1 LKFSLEF
8 VDKVRDANNIV
19 DVLSQYSSFKHT
31 GRDHVGLCPFPD
43 HKEKTPSFSVSEN
56 KQVYYC
62 FGCKKSGNIIN
73 FLMDYNG
80 MSFPESVEYL
90 ANRASIP
97 LPEENSQGNNRKNER
112 KSDKTNLL
120 KLNLMAGAYFKNEL
134 AKLPETHP
142 AKVYLKNRGLTQ
154 EIIETFKIGFS
165 PEGWDNLVKYFL
177 SKKAPMALTQ
187 SLGLTRQKPY
197 KKEYYDIFRNRIM
210 FPILSPKGE
219 VLGFGARTIA
229 NENPKY
235 LNSPESEVFHKGKVL
250 YGLNE
255 AAKHIRIEDQVIVVE
270 GYMDLVTLYQYGFKN
285 AVASLGT
292 ALTLEHA
299 KLLKRSTKNILVLF
313 DSDQAGQFAQE
324 RSLPI
329 LLAEG
334 LLPKSISLGDSKD
347 PDEFLRKHGA
357 DAFRDKLKSA
367 SDLFFVIWN
376 RISKGL
382 SDSPTDK
389 VHKFELIAPYLLSTE
404 DLSLKELYIQELAST
419 LNVTPEWILK
429 ALKKIKSPESTNFA
443 KSNSVPEEK
452 ASPEV
457 SFEKI
462 KITNPLKEEVFLVNL
477 ALAKQEMMDE
487 LIEWGLENKLTKSGL
502 DLVFKKAADE
512 YRQNPTIF
520 ATLTSNLCSLIND
533 PSVITKHLDQ
543 DWESNLDIQKLKT
556 DCLQRLETRFSQKE
570 ARFLVNEIKLDNDP
584 QKLEQFMNVIRS
596 RHAIKQLK
604 D

>member
-1 LKFSLEF
+1 MKFTPEF

-90 ANRASIP
+90 ANRASIA
-97 LPEENSQGNNRKNER
+97 LPEEKSFKDQK
-112 KSDKTNLL
+112 KSDKPAYLKINLL
-120 KLNLMAGAYFKNEL
+120 AGAYFKNEL
-134 AKLPETHP
+134 SKLKDDHP
-142 AKVYLKNRGLTQ
+142 AKVYLKNRGLTS
-154 EIIETFKIGFS
+154 EIMETFKIGFS
-165 PEGWDNLVKYFL
+165 HEGWDNLVKYFG
-177 SKKAPMALTQ
+177 SKNAPMNLAQ
-187 SLGLTRQKPY
+187 SLGLVKQKPY

-255 AAKHIRIEDQVIVVE
+255 AAKHIRIEDSVIVVE
-270 GYMDLVTLYQYGFKN
+270 GYMDLITLYQYGFKN
-285 AVASLGT
+285 VVASLGT
-292 ALTLEHA
+292 ALTVDHA
-299 KLLKRSTKNILVLF
+299 KLLKRSTKNIIVMF
-313 DSDQAGQFAQE
+313 DSDQAGQFAQS

-329 LLAEG
+329 LLSEG
-334 LLPKSISLGDSKD
+334 LHPKAISLGDSKD
-347 PDEFLRKHGA
+347 PDEFLRTHGA
-357 DAFRDKLKSA
+357 DVLRDKLKNA
-367 SDLFFVIWN
+367 TDLFFVIMN
-376 RISKGL
+376 RITKSLG
-382 SDSPTDK
+382 DSPTDQMQK
-389 VHKFELIAPYLLSTE
+389 LELIAPYYLSIQ
-404 DLSLKELYIQELAST
+404 DRNLMELYIQEIASYI
-419 LNVTPEWILK
+419 NKPPEWILNS
-429 ALKKIKSPESTNFA
+429 LKKLKSPDY
-443 KSNSVPEEK
+443 KSNSVPEVK
-452 ASPEV
+452 KSDAI

-477 ALAKQEMMDE
+477 ALAKQEMMNE
-487 LIEWGLENKLTKSGL
+487 FIEWGLENKLTKSGL
-502 DLVFKKAADE
+502 EIVFKKAADE

-520 ATLTSNLCSLIND
+520 ATLTSTLCSLVDD

-543 DWESNLDIQKLKT
+543 NWESNLDIQKLKT
-556 DCLQRLETRFSQKE
+556 DCLQRLEDRSSQKE

-584 QKLEQFMNVIRS
+584 QKLEQFMNVIRN

>member
-1 LKFSLEF
+1 MKFTPEF

-43 HKEKTPSFSVSEN
+43 HKEKTPSFSVSES

-90 ANRASIP
+90 ANRASIA
-97 LPEENSQGNNRKNER
+97 LPEESSYKNQNKSNKNS
-112 KSDKTNLL
+112 LL
-120 KLNLMAGAYFKNEL
+120 KLNLLAGSFFKNEL
-134 AKLPETHP
+134 LKLKDDHP
-142 AKVYLKNRGLTQ
+142 AKAYLQSRGLTQ

-165 PEGWDNLVKYFL
+165 PDSWDSLVKYFA
-177 SKKAPMALTQ
+177 SKKAPMALAQ
-187 SLGLTRQKPY
+187 NLGLVRQKSY
-197 KKEYYDIFRNRIM
+197 KKDYYDIFRNRIM

-219 VLGFGARTIA
+219 VLGFGARTIT

-270 GYMDLVTLYQYGFKN
+270 GYMDLIALYQFGFKN
-285 AVASLGT
+285 VVATLGT
-292 ALTLEHA
+292 ALTSDHA

-329 LLAEG
+329 LLSEG

-347 PDEFLRKHGA
+347 PDEFLRKNGA
-357 DAFRDKLKSA
+357 ESFREKIKIA
-367 SDLFFVIWN
+367 SDLFFVIWH
-376 RISKGL
+376 RIVKGG
-382 SDSPTDK
+382 SNSPTDK

-404 DLSLKELYIQELAST
+404 DLSLRDLYVQEIASS

-429 ALKKIKSPESTNFA
+429 ALRNLKTRDSSNL
-443 KSNSVPEEK
+443 KSNTVPDEK
-452 ASPEV
+452 KSADV
-457 SFEKI
+457 VFEKI
-462 KITNPLKEEVFLVNL
+462 KIQNPLKEEVFLVNL

-487 LIEWGLENKLTKSGL
+487 LIEWGLENKLTQSGL
-502 DLVFKKAADE
+502 DVVFKRAANE
-512 YRQNPTIF
+512 YRQNPAIF
-520 ATLTSNLCSLIND
+520 ATLTSNLCSLLDD

-543 DWESNLDIQKLKT
+543 DWESNFDIQKLKT
-556 DCLQRLETRFSQKE
+556 DCLQRLENRFAEKK
-570 ARFLVNEIKLDNDP
+570 ARSLVNEIKLDSDP

-596 RHAIKQLK
+596 RHALKHLK

>member
-1 LKFSLEF
+1 
-8 VDKVRDANNIV
+8 
-19 DVLSQYSSFKHT
+19 
-31 GRDHVGLCPFPD
+31 
-43 HKEKTPSFSVSEN
+43 
-56 KQVYYC
+56 
-62 FGCKKSGNIIN
+62 
-73 FLMDYNG
+73 

-97 LPEENSQGNNRKNER
+97 LPEENSYKNDR

-120 KLNLMAGAYFKNEL
+120 KLNLMAGAFFKNEL

-285 AVASLGT
+285 VVASLGT

-329 LLAEG
+329 LLNEG

-404 DLSLKELYIQELAST
+404 DLSLRELYIQELAST

-429 ALKKIKSPESTNFA
+429 ALKKIKSPGSTDFA

-452 ASPEV
+452 TSPEV

-512 YRQNPTIF
+512 YRQNPAIF
-520 ATLTSNLCSLIND
+520 ATLTSNLCSLVND

>member
-1 LKFSLEF
+1 MKFTPEF

-90 ANRASIP
+90 ANRASIA
-97 LPEENSQGNNRKNER
+97 LPEENSYKNEK
-112 KSDKTNLL
+112 KSDKSTLL

-142 AKVYLKNRGLTQ
+142 AKVYLKNRGLTS

-165 PEGWDNLVKYFL
+165 TEGWDNLVKYFV
-177 SKKAPMALTQ
+177 SKKAPMHLAQ
-187 SLGLTRQKPY
+187 ALGLTRQKPY
-197 KKEYYDIFRNRIM
+197 KKEYYDIFRSRIM

-285 AVASLGT
+285 VVASLGT
-292 ALTLEHA
+292 ALTVDHA
-299 KLLKRSTKNILVLF
+299 KLLKRSTKNVIVLF
-313 DSDQAGQFAQE
+313 DSDQAGLFAQE

-329 LLAEG
+329 LLNEG
-334 LLPKSISLGDSKD
+334 LLPKAISLGDKKD
-347 PDEFLRKHGA
+347 PDEYLRALGA
-357 DAFRDKLKSA
+357 DSLRDKLKGA
-367 SDLFFVIWN
+367 TDLFLVIWN

-389 VHKFELIAPYLLSTE
+389 VHKIELIAPYFLSIQ
-404 DLSLKELYIQELAST
+404 DQSLKELYIQEIAT
-419 LNVTPEWILK
+419 DLNVTPDWILK
-429 ALKKIKSPESTNFA
+429 ALKNTKVQDATNS
-443 KSNSVPEEK
+443 KSNSVPEVQK
-452 ASPEV
+452 AIDIP
-457 SFEKI
+457 FEKI
-462 KITNPLKEEVFLVNL
+462 KVLNPLKEEVFLVNL

-487 LIEWGLENKLTKSGL
+487 LIEWGLEEKLTKSGL
-502 DLVFKKAADE
+502 DIVFKKAANE
-512 YRQNPTIF
+512 YRQNPAIF

-533 PSVITKHLDQ
+533 PSIITKHLDQ

-556 DCLQRLETRFSQKE
+556 DCLQRVEARSSEKQ

-584 QKLEQFMNVIRS
+584 QKLEQFMNVIRN

>member
-1 LKFSLEF
+1 MKFTPEF

-97 LPEENSQGNNRKNER
+97 LPEENSYSSQK

-120 KLNLMAGAYFKNEL
+120 KLNLMAGAFFKNEL

-142 AKVYLKNRGLTQ
+142 AKVYLQNRGLTQ
-154 EIIETFKIGFS
+154 EIIETFKLGYS
-165 PEGWDNLVKYFL
+165 PEGWDNLVKYFMF
-177 SKKAPMALTQ
+177 KKAPMTMTQ

-197 KKEYYDIFRNRIM
+197 KKEFYDIFRNRIM

-270 GYMDLVTLYQYGFKN
+270 GYMDLIALYQYGFKN
-285 AVASLGT
+285 VVASLGT
-292 ALTLEHA
+292 ALTVEHA
-299 KLLKRSTKNILVLF
+299 KLLKRSTKNIIVLF

-334 LLPKSISLGDSKD
+334 LLPKAISLGDAKD
-347 PDEFLRKHGA
+347 PDEFLRKNGA
-357 DAFRDKLKSA
+357 DALRDKLKNA

-404 DLSLKELYIQELAST
+404 DLSLRELYIQELAST

-429 ALKKIKSPESTNFA
+429 ALKKIKTSDTQNF
-443 KSNSVPEEK
+443 KSNSVPAENV
-452 ASPEV
+452 STDV

-462 KITNPLKEEVFLVNL
+462 KIENPLKEEVFLVNL

-487 LIEWGLENKLTKSGL
+487 LIEWDLENKLTKSGL
-502 DLVFKKAADE
+502 DLVFKKAASE
-512 YRQNPTIF
+512 YRQNPAIF
-520 ATLTSNLCSLIND
+520 ATLTSNLCSLVND

-543 DWESNLDIQKLKT
+543 DWESNLDIQKLKN
-556 DCLQRLETRFSQKE
+556 DCLQRLEARFSQKE
-570 ARFLVNEIKLDNDP
+570 ARFLVNELKLDNDP

>member
-1 LKFSLEF
+1 
-8 VDKVRDANNIV
+8 
-19 DVLSQYSSFKHT
+19 
-31 GRDHVGLCPFPD
+31 
-43 HKEKTPSFSVSEN
+43 
-56 KQVYYC
+56 
-62 FGCKKSGNIIN
+62 
-73 FLMDYNG
+73 

-97 LPEENSQGNNRKNER
+97 LPEESSYNSQK

-120 KLNLMAGAYFKNEL
+120 KLNLMAGAFFKNEL

-142 AKVYLKNRGLTQ
+142 AKVYLKNRGLDS
-154 EIIETFKIGFS
+154 EIIETFKIGYS

-177 SKKAPMALTQ
+177 SKKAPMAMTQ
-187 SLGLTRQKPY
+187 SLGLTKQKPY
-197 KKEYYDIFRNRIM
+197 KKEFYDIFRNRIM

-255 AAKHIRIEDQVIVVE
+255 AAKYIRIEDQVIVVE

-285 AVASLGT
+285 VVATLGT
-292 ALTLEHA
+292 ALTVDHA

-329 LLAEG
+329 LLSEG
-334 LLPKSISLGDSKD
+334 LLPKAISLGDSKD

-357 DAFRDKLKSA
+357 ESFKDRMKSA
-367 SDLFFVIWN
+367 ADLLLVIWH

-389 VHKFELIAPYLLSTE
+389 VHKLELIAPYLLSTE
-404 DLSLKELYIQELAST
+404 DLSLRELYIQELAST

-429 ALKKIKSPESTNFA
+429 ALRNVKTHDL

-452 ASPEV
+452 KSSEIV
-457 SFEKI
+457 FEKI
-462 KITNPLKEEVFLVNL
+462 KIQNPLKEEVFLVNL

-487 LIEWGLENKLTKSGL
+487 LIEWDLENKLTKSGL
-502 DLVFKKAADE
+502 DLVFKKAANE
-512 YRQNPTIF
+512 YRQNPAIF
-520 ATLTSNLCSLIND
+520 ATLTSNLCSLLDD

-556 DCLQRLETRFSQKE
+556 DCLQRLETRFAEKE
-570 ARFLVNEIKLDNDP
+570 ARNLVNELKLDSDP
-584 QKLEQFMNVIRS
+584 QKLEQFMNVIRN
-596 RHAIKQLK
+596 RHAIKHLK

>member
-1 LKFSLEF
+1 
-8 VDKVRDANNIV
+8 
-19 DVLSQYSSFKHT
+19 
-31 GRDHVGLCPFPD
+31 
-43 HKEKTPSFSVSEN
+43 
-56 KQVYYC
+56 
-62 FGCKKSGNIIN
+62 
-73 FLMDYNG
+73 

-97 LPEENSQGNNRKNER
+97 LPEENSFKNQK

-120 KLNLMAGAYFKNEL
+120 KLNLMAGAFFKNEL

-154 EIIETFKIGFS
+154 EIIETFKIGYS

-197 KKEYYDIFRNRIM
+197 KKESYDIFRNRIM

-255 AAKHIRIEDQVIVVE
+255 AAKHIRIEDSVIVVE

-285 AVASLGT
+285 VVATLGT
-292 ALTLEHA
+292 ALTHDHA
-299 KLLKRSTKNILVLF
+299 KLLKRSTKNIIVLF

-329 LLAEG
+329 LLSEE
-334 LLPKSISLGDSKD
+334 LLPRAISLGDSKD
-347 PDEFLRKHGA
+347 PDEFLRKHGEEKLKE
-357 DAFRDKLKSA
+357 KLKSPT
-367 SDLFFVIWN
+367 DLFFVIWY
-376 RISKGL
+376 RISKGVG
-382 SDSPTDK
+382 DSPADN
-389 VHKFELIAPYLLSTE
+389 VRKFELIAPYLLSTK
-404 DLSLKELYIQELAST
+404 DVSLRELYIQKLAQELMWS
-419 LNVTPEWILK
+419 PEMVLK
-429 ALKKIKSPESTNFA
+429 ALRNVKTQEASYSQ
-443 KSNSVPEEK
+443 SNSVPEEK
-452 ASPEV
+452 KSSEII
-457 SFEKI
+457 FEKI
-462 KITNPLKEEVFLVNL
+462 KIQNPLKEEVFLVNL

-487 LIEWGLENKLTKSGL
+487 FIEWGLENKLTKSGL
-502 DLVFKKAADE
+502 DLVFKKAANE
-512 YRQNPTIF
+512 YRQNPAIF
-520 ATLTSNLCSLIND
+520 ATLTSNLCSLLDD

-556 DCLQRLETRFSQKE
+556 DCLQRLETRFAEKE
-570 ARFLVNEIKLDNDP
+570 ARNLVNELKIDSDP
-584 QKLEQFMNVIRS
+584 QKLEQFMNVIRN
-596 RHAIKQLK
+596 RHAIKHLK